1 MNNRTI
7 LYSILLAAAVG
18 SVFSLSTSSFI
29 SNFSDAYAG
38 KTLNAD
44 DVAQFLQV
52 RVNID
57 GEKEERIYDS
67 FSRIGFVR
75 SSGVEFLLE
84 SLPSKDKQSYYE
96 YIAKSLSS
104 VQPKLINI
112 SIDVF
117 SGDGTLI
124 ETLNYK
130 RCVVTSYFIHVND
143 SKGKYSFLEG
153 STADMEIREI
163 TKFECAGFTLTV

>member
-1 MNNRTI
+1 MNNKTI
-7 LYSILLAAAVG
+7 LFSILLAAAVG

-29 SNFSDAYAG
+29 SNFTEAFAG
-38 KTLNAD
+38 KTLNVD
-44 DVAQFLQV
+44 DVAQSLQV

-57 GEKEERIYDS
+57 GERGEQIYDS

-96 YIAKSLSS
+96 FIEKSIHTINPTRL
-104 VQPKLINI
+104 NI

-124 ETLNYK
+124 ETLKYK
-130 RCVVTSYFIHVND
+130 KCVVTSYFIHVND
-143 SKGKYSFLEG
+143 SKGKYSFLEN

-163 TKFECAGFTLTV
+163 TKFECTGFNIIV

>member
-7 LYSILLAAAVG
+7 LFTILIAAAVG

-29 SNFSDAYAG
+29 SNFTEAYAG
-38 KTLNAD
+38 KTLSVD
-44 DVAQFLQV
+44 DVAKSLVV

-57 GEKEERIYDS
+57 GEADEQIYDS

-84 SLPSKDKQSYYE
+84 SLPSKDKQPYYE
-96 YIAKSLSS
+96 YIQKSLSS
-104 VQPKLINI
+104 AIPKLLNI

-117 SGDGTLI
+117 AGDGTLI
-124 ETLNYK
+124 KTLNYK
-130 RCVVTSYFIHVND
+130 RCAVTSYFIHVND
-143 SKGKYSFLEG
+143 SKGKYSFLED

-163 TKFECAGFTLTV
+163 TKFECLGFTITV